1 MCQIVE
7 QTVAPMVAYHRQQD
21 IGDMWLA
28 MADGAEGQLPWDAC
42 TTLQVIQLRRN
53 TFNWSGVDILED
65 GHMKVASM
73 LERFLRRSR
82 GRGSAPD
89 LSDVAAASR
98 DMLALLEQFRRT
110 ANKPRPG
117 GTSPDPAEVEG
128 FVSLSAATAQVE
140 QGIQRCARLLSL
152 LGQL

>member
-1 MCQIVE
+1 
-7 QTVAPMVAYHRQQD
+7 
-21 IGDMWLA
+21 
-28 MADGAEGQLPWDAC
+28 
-42 TTLQVIQLRRN
+42 
-53 TFNWSGVDILED
+53 VDILED

-117 GTSPDPAEVEG
+117 EGCLGRGGRVCGLGAIGSKQVCAVGRAPAAGGWAGCPGQLGDAPGACWKMRRDVSPGSTHSCLTPYNSVW
-128 FVSLSAATAQVE
+128 L
-140 QGIQRCARLLSL
+140 L
-152 LGQL
+152 LGCVVQAALARTLLRWRAL